1 MLLVLLGAIIYNA
14 VADTAVAYFMGIRSK
29 KGMTVIAFTNVLTT
43 LFLTNPCLMFVI
55 GSALVYIC
63 ALPVLAAAATAAEAV
78 VYYIFS
84 RTIPHPI
91 KVAVTI

>member
-1 MLLVLLGAIIYNA
+1 
-14 VADTAVAYFMGIRSK
+14 
-29 KGMTVIAFTNVLTT
+29 
-43 LFLTNPCLMFVI
+43 MFVI

>member
-1 MLLVLLGAIIYNA
+1 
-14 VADTAVAYFMGIRSK
+14 
-29 KGMTVIAFTNVLTT
+29 
-43 LFLTNPCLMFVI
+43 MFVM

-63 ALPVLAAAATAAEAV
+63 ALPVLAAAAIAAEAV

-91 KVAVTI
+91 KVAVIANIASLALLTVLLPVFCGMYDMINPLLNLFR